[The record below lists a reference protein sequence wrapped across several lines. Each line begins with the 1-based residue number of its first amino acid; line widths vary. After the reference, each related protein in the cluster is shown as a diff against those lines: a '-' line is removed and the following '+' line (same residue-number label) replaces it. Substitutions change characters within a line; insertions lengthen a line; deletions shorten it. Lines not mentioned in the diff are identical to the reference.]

1 MLRPL
6 CPSILIGT
14 GTYGQEIAE
23 ALGNIGAHVLA
34 KGAASRL
41 ATMLTEHSPAL
52 VVLDGTS
59 SVADFA
65 PACRTLAQI
74 QRPAR
79 PMTLAVVTAR
89 MIASMDP
96 SMAIDDM
103 LVWPA
108 PAEEMELRVARV
120 RWHKLGLS
128 REGLIRTGG
137 LVVDIRR
144 HQVVADGTEIDL
156 TVREYELLRALVEA
170 KGRLLTRE
178 HLLESVWGEDYLGGA
193 RTVDIH
199 IRRLRAKIP
208 ELSDRISTVRG
219 YGYRL
224 AEPDE

>member
-1 MLRPL
+1 ML
-6 CPSILIGT
+6 
-14 GTYGQEIAE
+14 
-23 ALGNIGAHVLA
+23 
-34 KGAASRL
+34 
-41 ATMLTEHSPAL
+41 
-52 VVLDGTS
+52 
-59 SVADFA
+59 
-65 PACRTLAQI
+65 
-74 QRPAR
+74 
-79 PMTLAVVTAR
+79 LAVLTAR
-89 MIASMDP
+89 MLGTLEP
-96 SMAIDDM
+96 SLAIDDF

-108 PAEEMELRVARV
+108 SAEELELRVGRI

-128 REGLIRTGG
+128 REGLIRTGK

-144 HQVVADGTEIDL
+144 HQVVADGEEIDL

>member
-1 MLRPL
+1 MLRPI
-6 CPSILIGT
+6 CPALLIGT
-14 GTYGQEIAE
+14 GTHGQDIAE
-23 ALGNIGAHVLA
+23 ALSKIGAPVLV
-34 KGAASRL
+34 KGPASQLSALL
-41 ATMLTEHSPAL
+41 AEHSPTL

-59 SVADFA
+59 SLADFA
-65 PACRTLAQI
+65 PACRTLSQI
-74 QRPAR
+74 HNPGR
-79 PMTLAVVTAR
+79 PMLLAVLTAR
-89 MIASMDP
+89 MLGTLEP
-96 SMAIDDM
+96 SLAIDDF

-108 PAEEMELRVARV
+108 SAEELELRVGRI

-128 REGLIRTGG
+128 REGLIRTGK

-144 HQVVADGTEIDL
+144 HQVVADGEEIDL